1 VTNDDRLASGA
12 VIFVPFVHHSTFIT
26 RHSLQAMR
34 PATILIIED
43 EERMRRLL
51 ELVLKPEGY
60 DLILASSGEEG
71 IRVLTEQPGLD
82 LIVTDLQ
89 LGTTSGLDVLE
100 TSKRVLPD
108 VSVLIITGY
117 GTVKS
122 AVEAMRKGAYDYIS
136 KPVDNEELK
145 ILISRALQ
153 LRQLSQDNRALRAT
167 LHDRFGFDRIVSVST
182 QMDEVKRL
190 AMEVARTD
198 VTVLI
203 TGESGTGKELLARA
217 IHYTSPRA
225 GGPLVAL
232 NCAGIPEELLESE
245 LFGYE
250 KGAFTDAK
258 KSKRGRFQLA
268 DRGTLFLDEIGE
280 MSPAAQ
286 VKLLRVLE
294 DRTVDPLGG
303 VRGIKVDIRVIVATN
318 QDLQDLIRKGRFRE
332 DLYYRL
338 NVCPLHI
345 PPLRERKEDIAAL
358 LNAFLEVASRDRGT
372 RIRRVSPEA
381 LSVLQ
386 RHHWPGNVRELHNV
400 VEWLTISRREGEILS
415 VHLPAYLRTSAD
427 AVPANGVVE
436 GQPSLLSLGLS
447 VEEME
452 RAMLQE
458 ALQKTGGN
466 VSEAGRLLKMTRNTL
481 RYRMAKYNLK

>member
-1 VTNDDRLASGA
+1 
-12 VIFVPFVHHSTFIT
+12 
-26 RHSLQAMR
+26 
-34 PATILIIED
+34 
-43 EERMRRLL
+43 MRRLL

-89 LGTTSGLDVLE
+89 LGITSGLDVLE
-100 TSKRVLPD
+100 VSKRVLPD
-108 VSVLIITGY
+108 VPVLIITGY

-167 LHDRFGFDRIVSVST
+167 LHDRFGFDRIVSIST

-372 RIRRVSPEA
+372 RIRRVSAEA
-381 LSVLQ
+381 LFVLQ

-427 AVPANGVVE
+427 AVPANGVAE
-436 GQPSLLSLGLS
+436 GRPALLSFGLS

-452 RAMLQE
+452 RTLLQE